1 MSNGCFSSVYLDS
14 GDQGKLSYIA
24 ALSGNNPS
32 SESTSAG
39 ISYPRRKHTL
49 LHLSLQIRLQRL
61 QSLKQVRRQENLH
74 LLLLLASEK
83 KSDSNDDEKFSKLTA
98 LDRIAAPAS

>member
-1 MSNGCFSSVYLDS
+1 M
-14 GDQGKLSYIA
+14 
-24 ALSGNNPS
+24 
-32 SESTSAG
+32 SAG

-74 LLLLLASEK
+74 LLLLASEK
-83 KSDSNDDEKFSKLTA
+83 KSDSNDDEKFSKLSA

>member
-1 MSNGCFSSVYLDS
+1 M
-14 GDQGKLSYIA
+14 
-24 ALSGNNPS
+24 
-32 SESTSAG
+32 SAG

-74 LLLLLASEK
+74 LLLLLLASEK
-83 KSDSNDDEKFSKLTA
+83 KSDSNDDEKFSKLSA